1 MSYSVSVPSDV
12 PMSIRY
18 INGGSPSSSSQSD
31 KKHHKGGQRPST
43 KGSPKK
49 VSKKN
54 NFISTCVTNGNSPC
68 DKSLNS
74 NSRSESSCSDTKH
87 TSSSDSKCTSGS
99 SSQSKCSCSS
109 CTSGSKPSSSS
120 SSSSSKHST
129 SSSSSSSS
137 KPSTSSSS
145 SSCSSKPSTTVSF
158 TSSSNSSFSCSPS
171 SDSSS
176 SSSSSSSSKSSC
188 SSSSKSCSSTSKDK
202 CCHKSSGSSGS
213 GEVVILKS
221 IVSPLVNLCDV
232 ISGGCHV
239 CFTFRRKNKVCT
251 MQWSAFQGTIPENG
265 RPYVVLN
272 QTVCNMPPYP
282 LDLPYRLIHND
293 NAKMSFIQVNPHSP
307 EQIRFYLDI
316 SGLGK
321 CVSAGDFLVFPG
333 GAVSWITEL

>member
-43 KGSPKK
+43 KRSPKK

-54 NFISTCVTNGNSPC
+54 NFISTCVTNGNLPC

-74 NSRSESSCSDTKH
+74 NSQSESSCSDTKH

-99 SSQSKCSCSS
+99 SSQSKCNCSS

-120 SSSSSKHST
+120 SSSSSKPST
-129 SSSSSSSS
+129 SSSSSSS
-137 KPSTSSSS
+137 
-145 SSCSSKPSTTVSF
+145 SSKPSTTVSF
-158 TSSSNSSFSCSPS
+158 TSSSDSSFSCSPS

-188 SSSSKSCSSTSKDK
+188 SSSSKSCSLTSKDK
-202 CCHKSSGSSGS
+202 CCHKSSGCSGN

-221 IVSPLVNLCDV
+221 IVSPLIDLCDLNT
-232 ISGGCHV
+232 GGCHV

-251 MQWSAFQGTIPENG
+251 MQWGAFRGTMPENG
-265 RPYVVLN
+265 RPYVVLS

-293 NAKMSFIQVNPHSP
+293 VAKMSFIQVNPHSP

-321 CVSAGDFLVFPG
+321 CVTAGDFLVFPG